1 MRNENSK
8 VLTELR
14 RFRNGW
20 PNHEGHSR
28 RTVVYLIQGRCSR
41 VLIASFRRIFMKSH
55 RLWINAGI
63 ITTLIVLGT
72 ACTVKAQ
79 TVSVVQTN
87 ADQSALLQS
96 EFGCLQCARGSAVFH
111 SRGRQYSV
119 SKNGWFRR
127 FVYRFIRL
135 VSMDEV
141 DAKPAEY
148 PDAEFVHEFRSRT

>member
-8 VLTELR
+8 VLSELR

-72 ACTVKAQ
+72 SCTVKAQ
-79 TVSVVQTN
+79 TVSVGQTK

-96 EFGCLQCARGSAVFH
+96 RP
-111 SRGRQYSV
+111 SV
-119 SKNGWFRR
+119 AFNVQAGLPFSIHLYAGIWSPKIY
-127 FVYRFIRL
+127 VL
-135 VSMDEV
+135 VPTFMD
-141 DAKPAEY
+141 
-148 PDAEFVHEFRSRT
+148 

>member
-14 RFRNGW
+14 RFKNRW
-20 PNHEGHSR
+20 ANHEGYSR

-41 VLIASFRRIFMKSH
+41 GLIAILRRIFMKSH

-63 ITTLIVLGT
+63 ITALIVLGT
-72 ACTVKAQ
+72 AGTVKAQ

-96 EFGCLQCARGSAVFH
+96 EPSVAFSVKGDLPFSIHVDDSIRYQKMDGFGASFTDSSAWL
-111 SRGRQYSV
+111 G
-119 SKNGWFRR
+119 
-127 FVYRFIRL
+127 
-135 VSMDEV
+135 
-141 DAKPAEY
+141 
-148 PDAEFVHEFRSRT
+148 